1 MILTNYKGVNIMI
14 KTLISLLLALSYIFG
29 QTMEDPDTI
38 YLPLISDEGLELI
51 NVKADAVDHKDKKGI
66 QVTKIEGEIEGETLV
81 IIPAINFKNG
91 IIEIE
96 LTGEPAA
103 DAPPQMRGFVGV
115 AFRVNPSD
123 YSSYECF
130 YLRPKN
136 ARADNQLQRNHSTQY
151 VSHPEFPWY
160 KMREENPGLYES
172 YVDMVPGEWI
182 KIKIEVAGKAA
193 KLYLHDAE
201 QPCLIVNDL
210 RHEEL
215 EGKIALWLH
224 SSTLARYR
232 NLVVTPK

>member
-1 MILTNYKGVNIMI
+1 MI

-136 ARADNQLQRNHSTQY
+136 ARADDCRANGESARRRRGPLAPS
-151 VSHPEFPWY
+151 VP
-160 KMREENPGLYES
+160 PG
-172 YVDMVPGEWI
+172 VP
-182 KIKIEVAGKAA
+182 
-193 KLYLHDAE
+193 
-201 QPCLIVNDL
+201 
-210 RHEEL
+210 
-215 EGKIALWLH
+215 
-224 SSTLARYR
+224 AR
-232 NLVVTPK
+232 TTAT